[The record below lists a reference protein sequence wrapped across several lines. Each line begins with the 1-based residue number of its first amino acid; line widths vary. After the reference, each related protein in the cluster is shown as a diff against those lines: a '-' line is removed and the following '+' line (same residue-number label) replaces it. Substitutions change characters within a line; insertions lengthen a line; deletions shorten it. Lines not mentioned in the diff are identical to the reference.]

1 MKQNNKTP
9 KQLLAAVRCGDYA
22 HPGEEEAI
30 QIALKYMAKSPYQL
44 LLDVGCG
51 LGGTAKYIKDS
62 GYGIPYG
69 IDIDKSAIEYAK
81 QKYSDI
87 EFVLCDVSVA
97 TKTIMHKSFDVIY
110 LFNSFYAFKDQEGS
124 LIELSKL
131 SKDSTQLIIFDYM
144 MPSISEQVSSPF
156 APERNIFARPN
167 FIPIYENN
175 IEPLLLRTGWQ
186 MESLINMGAEYAIWY
201 RQFVSLLEQQ
211 KDKLIAEFGH
221 QLYEWAAESYS
232 DLLYRLENKTVS
244 GALIIAKKS
253 AANKSGI
260 NKLYSNK

>member
-1 MKQNNKTP
+1 MLKQNNKTP
-9 KQLLAAVRCGDYA
+9 KQLLAAVRSGDYA

-30 QIALKYMAKSPYQL
+30 HIAMKYMAKVSHQL

-51 LGGTAKYIKDS
+51 LGGTAKYIKES

-87 EFVLCDVSVA
+87 EFELCDVSMA
-97 TKTIMHKSFDVIY
+97 TKTLMHKSFDVIY
-110 LFNSFYAFKDQEGS
+110 LFNSFYAFKDQECA
-124 LIELSKL
+124 LNELSKL

-144 MPSISEQVSSPF
+144 MPSILESASSPF
-156 APERNIFARPN
+156 APDGSIFARPN
-167 FIPIYENN
+167 FIPLYENN
-175 IEPLLLRTGWQ
+175 IESLLLRTGWQ
-186 MESLINMGAEYAIWY
+186 MESLINMGAEYIIWY
-201 RQFVSLLEQQ
+201 RQFVFLLEQQ
-211 KDKLIAEFGH
+211 KDKLISEFGH
-221 QLYEWAAESYS
+221 HLYEWAQESYS

-253 AANKSGI
+253 ASDK
-260 NKLYSNK
+260 NKLRSNR